1 MLTRGWYGPLSEFSC
16 PVRVTQVSS
25 LWTPGGEHPV
35 DPESTTAPATIP
47 GTEAE
52 PDSETEAEIRAEL
65 DEVRRQLAQVPP
77 EVVVANHAMGLY
89 ELAAIHLSQDPPN
102 AQAAALAIDAMG
114 ALVDGLAGRLGEG
127 EPTLRDALSQL
138 RLIFVQLTSG
148 ST

>member
-1 MLTRGWYGPLSEFSC
+1 M
-16 PVRVTQVSS
+16 SS

-35 DPESTTAPATIP
+35 DPEVESAAAAPETD
-47 GTEAE
+47 TSEADL
-52 PDSETEAEIRAEL
+52 PDAEIRAEI

-114 ALVDGLAGRLGEG
+114 ALVDGLAGRLGEA
-127 EPTLRDALSQL
+127 EPTLRDALSQM
-138 RLIFVQLTSG
+138 RLVFVQVTG
-148 ST
+148 PRA